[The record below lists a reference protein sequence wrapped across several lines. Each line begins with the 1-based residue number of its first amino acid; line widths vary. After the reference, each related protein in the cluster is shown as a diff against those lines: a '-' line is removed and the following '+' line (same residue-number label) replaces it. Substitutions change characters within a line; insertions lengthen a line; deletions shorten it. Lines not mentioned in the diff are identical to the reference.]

1 MLSEGRIKKSDG
13 LQMKIYML
21 VMLISAIVGLSYLP
35 VRVRSKPTTRVQPD
49 SLPA

>member
-1 MLSEGRIKKSDG
+1 
-13 LQMKIYML
+13 MKIYLL

-35 VRVRSKPTTRVQPD
+35 ARVRSKPTSRVKPD